1 MKKLFAVMSMVLLL
15 LSAGASRCFGQ
26 DPSLQDL
33 AFNLNGTFDD
43 AGNDLGA
50 AINAIPGASL
60 DLSGLAVD
68 GSIPPL
74 LTGLG
79 TIQLT
84 YNPGTAGNYFFDVLS
99 QVKVG
104 TPGYNEFMNTGGT
117 LAAGE
122 SYEAGF
128 VPGCTQTTTGA
139 CAGQSLGDANLPAA
153 QVYTD
158 VDGATLAGLAN
169 TNTLPETTGSNYLE
183 TCLTEPGCNGYG
195 VVALGESFT
204 LTAAQE
210 EVLYF
215 NGSYTPPPAGTF
227 YIEQTNP
234 DDGLNGGNATE
245 IYYTMTTSPETV
257 CTQDCGQTP
266 VIPEPSSWILL
277 ATGLIGFGMMR
288 LRREIVQA

>member
-1 MKKLFAVMSMVLLL
+1 
-15 LSAGASRCFGQ
+15 
-26 DPSLQDL
+26 
-33 AFNLNGTFDD
+33 
-43 AGNDLGA
+43 
-50 AINAIPGASL
+50 
-60 DLSGLAVD
+60 
-68 GSIPPL
+68 
-74 LTGLG
+74 
-79 TIQLT
+79 
-84 YNPGTAGNYFFDVLS
+84 
-99 QVKVG
+99 
-104 TPGYNEFMNTGGT
+104 
-117 LAAGE
+117 
-122 SYEAGF
+122 
-128 VPGCTQTTTGA
+128 
-139 CAGQSLGDANLPAA
+139 
-153 QVYTD
+153 
-158 VDGATLAGLAN
+158 LAN